1 MSGKRK
7 GIYLGVF
14 TALAMIL
21 SYLESVVPLSVGIPG
36 VKMGLPNLVTVFLLY
51 RYGWK
56 EAAGVSLVRVIL
68 TSLLFSNVVSFW
80 YSLAGA
86 AVSILLMSLLKRV
99 DRFSYAGVSIAGGV
113 SHNFAQIAVAAA
125 LMHNSAIVGYL
136 PVLCIS
142 GSISGMVIGLLAA
155 LLLSRVPK

>member
-1 MSGKRK
+1 MTKRRR

-21 SYLESVVPLSVGIPG
+21 SYLETLVPLSVGVPG

-51 RYGWK
+51 RFSWK
-56 EAAGVSLVRVIL
+56 EAAGVSFVRVVL

-86 AVSILLMSLLKRV
+86 ALSILLMAFLKRW
-99 DRFSYAGVSIAGGV
+99 DRFSPAGVSIAGGL
-113 SHNFAQIAVAAA
+113 SHNFAQIAVASL
-125 LMHNSAIVGYL
+125 LMQNGAIATYL
-136 PVLCIS
+136 PILCIS
-142 GSISGMVIGLLAA
+142 GSISGMGIGLLSA